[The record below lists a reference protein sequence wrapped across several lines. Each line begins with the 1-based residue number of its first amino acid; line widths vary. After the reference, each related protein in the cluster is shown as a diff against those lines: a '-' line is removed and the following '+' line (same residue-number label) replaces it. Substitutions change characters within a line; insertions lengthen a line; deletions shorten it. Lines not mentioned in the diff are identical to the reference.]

1 MGHQLLYTIIRLKE
15 RMIKMTSVK
24 RKAEIENTTFEVI
37 EGGKSRKKP
46 IERLLGLA
54 LIAAGIAVMVT
65 DRDATALLFV
75 SFIALP
81 MIFSK
86 KSVLMK

>member
-1 MGHQLLYTIIRLKE
+1 MGHQLLYTIIKLKE

-24 RKAEIENTTFEVI
+24 RKAEIENTNFEVI
-37 EGGKSRKKP
+37 EGGRLRKKP

-54 LIAAGIAVMVT
+54 LVAAGIAVTLT
-65 DRDATALLFV
+65 DKDATALIFV

-86 KSVLMK
+86 KSVIIK

>member
-1 MGHQLLYTIIRLKE
+1 MVHKLLYTILKLKE
-15 RMIKMTSVK
+15 RMIKMTNLQ

-54 LIAAGIAVMVT
+54 LIAAGVAVMLT
-65 DRDATALLFV
+65 DKDATALIFI
-75 SFIALP
+75 SFFALP